1 MASLLYFMMGYLYC
15 HVINSQHNFMTMVVA
30 SGAGN
35 TSKTGKSLM
44 TNMWHLAFEGNK
56 LNEGTMTITEAAI
69 FKQLDKGR
77 PVYSKYYI
85 YHLLSF

>member
-1 MASLLYFMMGYLYC
+1 MMGYLYC
-15 HVINSQHNFMTMVVA
+15 HVMKAQHNFMTMVVA

-44 TNMWHLAFEGNK
+44 TNMWQLVFDGAK

-77 PVYSKYYI
+77 PVYSKHYICYYPLTTR
-85 YHLLSF
+85 YPM